1 MSGWKL
7 PRPLGSASR
16 NRPELWPAAATIVLL
31 LLAGLQ
37 LSLPSSSVSL
47 PETGAARAKAAATA
61 PADPPQPQE
70 ADYSAILQAP
80 IFAMDRAP
88 VILAAQPSGNLQGY
102 DVIGTAIAGT
112 TATALIRDT
121 TGRTVRIKPDGILQG
136 WRLVSIERTQLT
148 FDRDGE
154 KRTLP
159 VEAAPRAVV
168 TGGVQSAE
176 NGSAKNSNDDD
187 SDDSSSDDS
196 DSNDDEN

>member
-1 MSGWKL
+1 
-7 PRPLGSASR
+7 
-16 NRPELWPAAATIVLL
+16 
-31 LLAGLQ
+31 
-37 LSLPSSSVSL
+37 
-47 PETGAARAKAAATA
+47 
-61 PADPPQPQE
+61 
-70 ADYSAILQAP
+70 
-80 IFAMDRAP
+80 MDRAP

-168 TGGVQSAE
+168 GGGMQSAE
-176 NGSAKNSNDDD
+176 NGNANSAKSSGDDDD
-187 SDDSSSDDS
+187 SSNDDS
-196 DSNDDEN
+196 DSNDDDN